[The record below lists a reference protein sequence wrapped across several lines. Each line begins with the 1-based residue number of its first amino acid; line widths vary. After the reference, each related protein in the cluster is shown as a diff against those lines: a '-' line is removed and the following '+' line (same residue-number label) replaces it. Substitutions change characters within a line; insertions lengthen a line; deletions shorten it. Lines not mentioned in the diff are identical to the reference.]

1 MQLENYNAELRLQS
15 AALIDLAL
23 ALESPT
29 ILATPTLQERYRY
42 AALDEIKSVI
52 AARDRAISNYEK
64 EVRAHEAADVANETT
79 RIELRQIIAQLP
91 AEFEAKISDDKYNGP
106 FIAGTNCSF
115 TIRDV
120 YSNSWRSHAIGKK
133 LVVYAY
139 HETKNLPRKKD
150 GTFSLDKAIAFVRE
164 QLQIR
169 VTKEAKQTSDA
180 QKLAQ
185 FKKAIAPFCTW
196 VSSWETEKEFTVSDG
211 FRLRVKRLSGDDEK
225 YIVWRTTN
233 ETVTAEQLTQILT
246 NEVGLAKKKE
256 TETVEN

>member
-139 HETKNLPRKKD
+139 HETKNLPRKKGRHLFARQGHRVRARAVAD
-150 GTFSLDKAIAFVRE
+150 SRHKGSQADERCTEARAVQESDRAILHVGE
-164 QLQIR
+164 QLGDRER
-169 VTKEAKQTSDA
+169 VHGVRRLQA
-180 QKLAQ
+180 QGQ
-185 FKKAIAPFCTW
+185 AP
-196 VSSWETEKEFTVSDG
+196 
-211 FRLRVKRLSGDDEK
+211 L
-225 YIVWRTTN
+225 WR
-233 ETVTAEQLTQILT
+233 
-246 NEVGLAKKKE
+246 
-256 TETVEN
+256 